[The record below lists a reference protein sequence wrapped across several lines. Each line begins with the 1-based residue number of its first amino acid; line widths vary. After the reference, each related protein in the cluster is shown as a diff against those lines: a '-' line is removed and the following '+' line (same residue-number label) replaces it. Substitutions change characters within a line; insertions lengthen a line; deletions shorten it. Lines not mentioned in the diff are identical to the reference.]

1 MGKTGAHECHKRK
14 LKISVH
20 IRDSALSH
28 HIKEMQSKAS
38 VSYCPL
44 SNKHCNQLIRAC
56 ESKGAEQLLVRQET
70 WPRGESTQPAIQ
82 QFVTPRPGHTYSK
95 LVVALFIFAP
105 NLKPPKCSSKGKWI
119 NGDICLWENIIQ
131 QQKWKNHNHMQQGG

>member
-1 MGKTGAHECHKRK
+1 MGKTVAHECHKRK
-14 LKISVH
+14 YKISVH

-44 SNKHCNQLIRAC
+44 SNKHCNQLMRAR
-56 ESKGAEQLLVRQET
+56 ESKGAEQLLVMT
-70 WPRGESTQPAIQ
+70 GNLGNLHTS
-82 QFVTPRPGHTYSK
+82 QFSNFTPRPGHTFNK
-95 LVVALFIFAP
+95 LVVALFIIAP

-119 NGDICLWENIIQ
+119 NGDICL
-131 QQKWKNHNHMQQGG
+131 